1 MHILK
6 RKYRIIIS
14 NEIQRQFTKRVDIV
28 SYAFGNIAELLV
40 LVVIWTAVFKNVN
53 MIKGYTSDE
62 MISYVVFSWFFAFLT
77 TNYAFEQNV
86 AKDIQL
92 GTLSNFLVKP
102 MSYMRYM
109 VAISLGRI
117 SIAFIVVLMQGAL
130 VMYIFN
136 NALHFSI
143 NIQTALLLIA
153 MLIASYFVNL
163 FMAILIGMIAF
174 WTTEIVGVQYSIKVF
189 IKLISGSYFPISLL
203 PIAIINVSMIFPFIY
218 TVFIPVQLYLG
229 KISFAEGLKG
239 LGIEILWLI
248 VLYAIIKIVWK
259 FGLKK
264 YESVGI

>member
-1 MHILK
+1 
-6 RKYRIIIS
+6 
-14 NEIQRQFTKRVDIV
+14 
-28 SYAFGNIAELLV
+28 
-40 LVVIWTAVFKNVN
+40 
-53 MIKGYTSDE
+53 MIKGYTSNE
-62 MISYVVFSWFFAFLT
+62 MMSYVVFSWFFAFLT

-130 VMYIFN
+130 VMYMFN
-136 NALHFSI
+136 SILRFSLDLK
-143 NIQTALLLIA
+143 TACLLLA
-153 MLIASYFVNL
+153 MLVASYFINL

-174 WTTEIVGVQYSIKVF
+174 WTTEIVGIQYSIKVF
-189 IKLISGSYFPISLL
+189 VKLISGLYFPINLL
-203 PIAIINVSMIFPFIY
+203 PVAIINISMLFPFIY

-229 KISFAEGLKG
+229 KISFMEGLKG
-239 LGIEILWLI
+239 FGVEILWLI
-248 VLYAIIKIVWK
+248 LLYVVIKIVWK

>member
-1 MHILK
+1 MK
-6 RKYRIIIS
+6 KKYWIIIN

-40 LVVIWTAVFKNVN
+40 LVVIWSAVFKNVN
-53 MIKGYTSDE
+53 MIKGYTSNE

-117 SIAFIVVLMQGAL
+117 SIAFIVVLVQGAL
-130 VMYIFN
+130 VMYVFS

-143 NIQTALLLIA
+143 NSQTAILLVA
-153 MLIASYFVNL
+153 MLVASYFLNL

-174 WTTEIVGVQYSIKVF
+174 WTTEIVGIQYSIKVF
-189 IKLISGSYFPISLL
+189 VKLISGSYFPINLL
-203 PIAIINVSMIFPFIY
+203 PTAIINISMVFPFIY

-229 KISFAEGLKG
+229 KISFMEGMRG
-239 LGIEILWLI
+239 FGIEILWLI
-248 VLYAIIKIVWK
+248 ALYVVIKIVWR
-259 FGLKK
+259 FGLRK